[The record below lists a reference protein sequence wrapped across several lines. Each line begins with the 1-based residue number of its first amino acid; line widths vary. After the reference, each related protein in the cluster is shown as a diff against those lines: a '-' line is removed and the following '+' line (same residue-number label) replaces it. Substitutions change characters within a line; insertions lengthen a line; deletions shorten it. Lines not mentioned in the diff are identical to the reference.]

1 MFFCIAVRR
10 HAIGYLAI
18 CLGYGTLPYPM
29 TIFLAYGETCNAKKV
44 GDIIDDEIAE
54 ATVGEE
60 RKH

>member
-1 MFFCIAVRR
+1 M
-10 HAIGYLAI
+10 
-18 CLGYGTLPYPM
+18 GYGTPPYPM
-29 TIFLAYGETCNAKKV
+29 AIFLAYGETCNAKKV